1 MSGPSDNF
9 ADLEAQ
15 IDHNRIQ
22 FLQNDLQLCFTLVS
36 LAETKHDVGYQ
47 EAAERAVVHAE
58 EGYASIQRF
67 LSDPKHADHIGD
79 ETRRGLAAGLVRLRA
94 RLDGVKDLRKK

>member
-1 MSGPSDNF
+1 MIGPSDKF

-15 IDHNRIQ
+15 TDHNRIH

-36 LAETKHDVGYQ
+36 LAETEHDVGHQ
-47 EAAERAVVHAE
+47 EAAERSVVHAE
-58 EGYASIQRF
+58 EGYTSIQRF
-67 LSDPKHADHIGD
+67 LSDPKHVDRIDG

-94 RLDGVKDLRKK
+94 RLDGIKDLRKK